1 MEVYKGWEMKPILHL
16 LIDDKAYQVLLS
28 EQQKQRILKL
38 IQRPNINYVRD
49 VKGALVGN
57 EEFKGIED
65 KCLNIIL
72 EESDV

>member
-1 MEVYKGWEMKPILHL
+1 MKPILHL
-16 LIDDKAYQVLLS
+16 LIDNKAYQVLLS

-49 VKGALVGN
+49 VNGVLVGN
-57 EEFKGIED
+57 KEFKGIED

>member
-1 MEVYKGWEMKPILHL
+1 MKPILHL
-16 LIDDKAYQVLLS
+16 LIDNKAYQVLLS

-38 IQRPNINYVRD
+38 IQRPNINYIRNVNG
-49 VKGALVGN
+49 VLVGN

-72 EESDV
+72 EEE